1 MTHSLHRRGCVE
13 SLKNDFVLLVTP
25 AVGIN
30 HTDAGP
36 KLWRILDIVTDVGPI
51 NIGSYE
57 TGTIYT
63 GVTVDEIKANMPET
77 PRVRCAFSGKEKM
90 QEVLRRV
97 KEEDAGLSIT
107 VSGLIDEV
115 LDMADKL
122 DIKPHSV
129 NYSLGIFGRTDL
141 LPAEEVLEFVTMC
154 GHGMISRHLVAK
166 LIEDVRRGKKTIN
179 QAAVLM
185 AQPCVCGI
193 FNTERAEELLRKY
206 TSVEK
211 NGVEENKC
219 CSQ

>member
-30 HTDAGP
+30 HRDAGP
-36 KLWRILDIVTDVGPI
+36 KLRQILDIITEVGPI

-63 GVTVDEIKANMPET
+63 GVTIEEIKASMPET
-77 PRVRCAFSGKEKM
+77 PRVRCAFSSKEKLL
-90 QEVLRRV
+90 EVLRRI
-97 KEEDAGLSIT
+97 KEEDFGLSVT
-107 VSGLIDEV
+107 VSGLIEEV

-122 DIKPHSV
+122 NLKPHSI

-154 GHGMISRHLVAK
+154 GHGMISQYLVVK
-166 LIEDVRRGKKTIN
+166 LIEDVRRGKKTVK
-179 QAAVLM
+179 QAATIM

-193 FNTERAEELLRKY
+193 FNTERAEELLQKY
-206 TSVEK
+206 VRAEDYSA
-211 NGVEENKC
+211 
-219 CSQ
+219 